1 MHHSHKYL
9 GGLLGAALLWPLV
22 VVQLSTLLATEFAG
36 SFAAAPG
43 FFLVAA
49 IILLLLPV
57 NQQADARQ
65 DEQSRARH
73 AGEQPSTR
81 NTGDEQVTFKIQ
93 MYG

>member
-1 MHHSHKYL
+1 MSQKVTPKAATQILEALCSHRKDDNIKNEDAS
-9 GGLLGAALLWPLV
+9 GPDVRASGADV
-22 VVQLSTLLATEFAG
+22 S
-36 SFAAAPG
+36 
-43 FFLVAA
+43 
-49 IILLLLPV
+49 PV

-81 NTGDEQVTFKIQ
+81 NTGDEQTVTFKIQ